1 MGAGNIND
9 DTTVDANNLVTKE
22 EMKIREKFRKLVK
35 NKVQF
40 KDVEVS
46 EFVTEL
52 VSELLEDI
60 E

>member
-22 EMKIREKFRKLVK
+22 EIKIREKFRKLVK

>member
-1 MGAGNIND
+1 MGAGNRND

-52 VSELLEDI
+52 ESELLEDI